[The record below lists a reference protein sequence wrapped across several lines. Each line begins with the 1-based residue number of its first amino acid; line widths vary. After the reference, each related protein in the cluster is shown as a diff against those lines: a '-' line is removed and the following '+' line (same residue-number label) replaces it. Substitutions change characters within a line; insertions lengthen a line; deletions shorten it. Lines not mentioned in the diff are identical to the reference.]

1 VSVSIKQ
8 YRLDYAPRA
17 LEVSVTNDGDRP
29 ITVTRA
35 SFDSPLFDGTTAWT
49 RPTEVPA
56 GTTRDLRVMLG
67 TSVCDVRQPV
77 RAPRA
82 TIAFELADGAT
93 GVGSAEP
100 ADPFD
105 TVAKV
110 TAQDCIAEHTAE
122 IAELAAGD
130 TLRTEE
136 RGGELV
142 ALLELTARPTGR
154 EGVATVST
162 AGRTTLVGPLDS
174 STGWNLGWAA
184 SAASGVLGTSL
195 EIVPSNCNPHIVAE
209 DKRGTYF
216 PLAVTLDDGE
226 SGTVFVGVSEPV
238 RRQIYEYVAAYCGW

>member
-1 VSVSIKQ
+1 VSIKQ

-17 LEVSVTNDGDRP
+17 LEVSVTNDGDRA

-35 SFDSPLFDGTTAWT
+35 SFDSPRFDGTTAWT

-67 TSVCDVRQPV
+67 SPVCDVREPV
-77 RAPRA
+77 REPRA
-82 TIAFELADGAT
+82 TVALELADGAA
-93 GVGSAEP
+93 GVGSAVP

-110 TAQDCIAEHTAE
+110 TAQDCIAEHTA
-122 IAELAAGD
+122 AVADLAAGD

-142 ALLELTARPTGR
+142 ALLDLTARPTGR
-154 EGVATVST
+154 EGVVGVAT
-162 AGRTTLVGPLDS
+162 AGRTTLVAPRDR
-174 STGWNLGWAA
+174 STGWSLGWAA
-184 SAASGVLGTSL
+184 SAASGALLTTL

-209 DKRGTYF
+209 DKRGTYL

-226 SGTVFVGVSEPV
+226 SGTVFVGVSDTV
-238 RRQIYEYVAAYCGW
+238 REQIYAYVARYCGW